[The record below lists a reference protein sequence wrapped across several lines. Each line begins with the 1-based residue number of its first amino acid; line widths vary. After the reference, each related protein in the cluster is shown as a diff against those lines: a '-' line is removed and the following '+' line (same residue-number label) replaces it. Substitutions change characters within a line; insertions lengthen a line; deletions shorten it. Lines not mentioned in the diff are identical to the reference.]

1 MFLKLFL
8 RTQLWASR
16 TTLPPTQNPVGVQ
29 LFLQLFFLPRSWL
42 SGAWPITTP
51 VTSATAQGF
60 MKKSL
65 ENPRAKTT
73 SDVSSAI
80 QMLEELVRN
89 YEEHRDKKYDNYLK
103 WQMLYDILPKPIE
116 QQLVLEDRDGP
127 ATKSKRLDFDD
138 STGRADMDLGT
149 MENGGDNE
157 DDDGGRDRDPS
168 GDLMGLKGGKGKTRK
183 GTVQWILPPVWAVGT
198 HGNSWLEKGKRKQGK
213 EESKGQNKGKGKGKI
228 GKGWRWNQKGTGK
241 GQVFQGMSEWDEW
254 DQTGEHT
261 SVPILS
267 RTRTARNRII
277 RSDDDVRGVASSDEA
292 SEVEVQENQRRQ
304 STVHV
309 QQEVRGHHKRQEKT
323 RNNRT
328 GQDRTGQ
335 DRTGQDRT
343 GQDRTGQDRTGQDR
357 TGQDRTGQDRTG
369 QDRTGQDRTGQDR
382 TGQDRTGQDRTGQ
395 DRTGQDRT
403 GQDRT
408 GQDRTGQDRT
418 GQDRTGQDRT
428 GQDRTGQDRTGQDR
442 TGQDRT
448 GQDRTGQDRTGQDR
462 TGQDRTGQDRTGQD
476 RTGQDKTRQD
486 KTRQD
491 KTRQDKTRQDKT
503 RQDKTGAQ

>member
-1 MFLKLFL
+1 MPNTNSKLATWLGKRFQRL
-8 RTQLWASR
+8 ADPSKGLQHVFKVVFAH
-16 TTLPPTQNPVGVQ
+16 TTLGQPHNFASHPESCGCTTFPAT
-29 LFLQLFFLPRSWL
+29 LFFLPRSWL

-80 QMLEELVRN
+80 QMLEELVWN

-138 STGRADMDLGT
+138 STGRADMDLET
-149 MENGGDNE
+149 MENGGNDE

-228 GKGWRWNQKGTGK
+228 GKGWRWNQKGTEK

-254 DQTGEHT
+254 VQTGEHT

-292 SEVEVQENQRRQ
+292 SEVEVQQNQRRQ

-309 QQEVRGHHKRQEKT
+309 QQEVRGHHKRRQEKT
-323 RNNRT
+323 REDKRRQEKTREDKRRQEKTREDKRRQEKTREDKRRQEKTREDKRRQEKTREDKRRQEKTREDKRRQEKT
-328 GQDRTGQ
+328 GEDRTGQ

-382 TGQDRTGQDRTGQ
+382 T
-395 DRTGQDRT
+395 
-403 GQDRT
+403 
-408 GQDRTGQDRT
+408 
-418 GQDRTGQDRT
+418 
-428 GQDRTGQDRTGQDR
+428 
-442 TGQDRT
+442 
-448 GQDRTGQDRTGQDR
+448 
-462 TGQDRTGQDRTGQD
+462 
-476 RTGQDKTRQD
+476 
-486 KTRQD
+486 RQD